1 MAGQEQQPV
10 DNNLLFPI
18 APSSGGD
25 PSAADD
31 AGTHPPVPSP
41 LSDEP
46 AGLHDAIDIPAP
58 PQAADTALEQQA
70 PQDTADTDQPAANES
85 GVLPGDIVDTNWNI
99 PLITFP
105 TWGSLLDNN
114 AEQDDNAGNKTG
126 HPADESAAQDN
137 QVAPQTVFTPFVP
150 SEPEPDTQAA
160 STQDTTKS
168 KTEQWLNAAAQDRG
182 MHETQQINAVQPDP
196 SATAVAGI
204 SQTASGTGIA
214 ETAALNNSAPA
225 TAQTQPVR
233 QSAGPALLTPPTP
246 SERDLQHERTANAET
261 ETMTPISSAAV
272 VAGTAAIA
280 ANVAA
285 PGAVKTTATRTLHTT
300 SETPTPANDAVGSLS
315 EELREEDARAAS
327 QPIQPEESYGDK
339 RNKGGRARSRV
350 IVTVFVIITIAAA
363 AAGLYYLTGL
373 IRTNRDRSSAYASCT
388 QAYSAYKEESETL
401 AKTLKTSKAQ
411 QKVGAD
417 QVADV
422 MTVEHLK
429 TAVDKAKSVSKPVTC
444 STSMSTEA
452 MRKAAETNKT
462 LTTEL
467 TGAKVDVAIDHGS
480 NRSLIAAGLI
490 ADKLHILDA
499 GRLTPVILK
508 TDAGEIIGEADFI
521 DAVRA
526 AADGLLP
533 EIAAV
538 DISPGHVPQQMLGQ
552 DHGAVH
558 TAQEQRIRFC
568 QLQRDHIAFHAH
580 TGQMLRLTVLQR
592 VVAFH
597 VLKTTGAAGI
607 GIGNVI
613 LDRESDIFSRQGFT
627 VMPLHSISDRQC
639 EFGVILIVAPFCC
652 QCGHMFGVGSI
663 PIHQRVKH
671 HVGIQALLI
680 TGG

>member
-1 MAGQEQQPV
+1 MTGQEQQPV

-126 HPADESAAQDN
+126 QPADESAAQDN

-168 KTEQWLNAAAQDRG
+168 KAEQWFSAAAQDRG

-204 SQTASGTGIA
+204 SQTASGAGIV
-214 ETAALNNSAPA
+214 ETAALNNSAPVA
-225 TAQTQPVR
+225 AQTQPVR

-339 RNKGGRARSRV
+339 RNKDGRARSRA

-467 TGAKVDVAIDHGS
+467 TTANSTIKAAAKEVKASVTVKQNNDYDTAVNTLKTSTSEATTLMTNSEGVVADDQTRTILQSAID
-480 NRSLIAAGLI
+480 AANELLKKDKPAL
-490 ADKLHILDA
+490 ADVQKAQSDLQSA
-499 GRLTPVILK
+499 S
-508 TDAGEIIGEADFI
+508 
-521 DAVRA
+521 DAVNDSMETYKTQRA
-526 AADGLLP
+526 AAD
-533 EIAAV
+533 AAAAASAAQAQV
-538 DISPGHVPQQMLGQ
+538 QAQQQAQQQQSQRRYSYPSSTPRTDENTTQNDSQGQQGDNSDNSQGTQTPSDGNTTSDGQQSESPSPS
-552 DHGAVH
+552 ASA
-558 TAQEQRIRFC
+558 TE
-568 QLQRDHIAFHAH
+568 
-580 TGQMLRLTVLQR
+580 
-592 VVAFH
+592 
-597 VLKTTGAAGI
+597 
-607 GIGNVI
+607 
-613 LDRESDIFSRQGFT
+613 
-627 VMPLHSISDRQC
+627 
-639 EFGVILIVAPFCC
+639 
-652 QCGHMFGVGSI
+652 
-663 PIHQRVKH
+663 
-671 HVGIQALLI
+671 
-680 TGG
+680 

>member
-1 MAGQEQQPV
+1 MTGQEQQPV

-18 APSSGGD
+18 ASSSGGD

-31 AGTHPPVPSP
+31 AGTQHPVPSS

-105 TWGSLLDNN
+105 TWGALFDRSTKQGDDSESGT
-114 AEQDDNAGNKTG
+114 EQPSDK
-126 HPADESAAQDN
+126 AASSVG
-137 QVAPQTVFTPFVP
+137 QVTTQTVFSPFGA
-150 SEPEPDTQAA
+150 PENKPEAPA
-160 STQDTTKS
+160 FSTQTPTTS
-168 KTEQWLNAAAQDRG
+168 KTEQWFSAAAQDRG

-225 TAQTQPVR
+225 AAQTQPVR

-285 PGAVKTTATRTLHTT
+285 PGAVKTTATRTLHTA

-327 QPIQPEESYGDK
+327 QPIQAEESYGDK
-339 RNKGGRARSRV
+339 RNKGGRARSRA

-467 TGAKVDVAIDHGS
+467 TTANSTIKAAAKEVKASVTAKQNNDYDTAVNALKTSTSEATTLMTNSEGVVADDQTRTTLQSAID
-480 NRSLIAAGLI
+480 AANELLKKDKPAL
-490 ADKLHILDA
+490 ADVQKAQSDLQSA
-499 GRLTPVILK
+499 S
-508 TDAGEIIGEADFI
+508 
-521 DAVRA
+521 DAVNDSMETYKTQRA
-526 AADGLLP
+526 AAD
-533 EIAAV
+533 AAAAASAAQAQV
-538 DISPGHVPQQMLGQ
+538 QAQQQAQQQQSHRRYSYPSSTPRTDKNTTQNDSQGQQGDNSDNSQGTQTPSDGNTTSDGQQSESPSPS
-552 DHGAVH
+552 ASA
-558 TAQEQRIRFC
+558 TE
-568 QLQRDHIAFHAH
+568 
-580 TGQMLRLTVLQR
+580 
-592 VVAFH
+592 
-597 VLKTTGAAGI
+597 
-607 GIGNVI
+607 
-613 LDRESDIFSRQGFT
+613 
-627 VMPLHSISDRQC
+627 
-639 EFGVILIVAPFCC
+639 
-652 QCGHMFGVGSI
+652 
-663 PIHQRVKH
+663 
-671 HVGIQALLI
+671 
-680 TGG
+680 

>member
-31 AGTHPPVPSP
+31 AGTQHPVPSP

-46 AGLHDAIDIPAP
+46 AGLHHDAIDIPAP

-126 HPADESAAQDN
+126 QPADESAAQDN
-137 QVAPQTVFTPFVP
+137 QVAPPTVFPPLVP

-182 MHETQQINAVQPDP
+182 MYETQQINAVQPDP

-204 SQTASGTGIA
+204 SQTASGTGIV
-214 ETAALNNSAPA
+214 ETAALNNSAPVA
-225 TAQTQPVR
+225 AQTQPVR

-315 EELREEDARAAS
+315 EELREEDARATS
-327 QPIQPEESYGDK
+327 QPIQPEESYDDK
-339 RNKGGRARSRV
+339 RNKGRRARSRA

-429 TAVDKAKSVSKPVTC
+429 TAVDKAKSVNKPVTC

-467 TGAKVDVAIDHGS
+467 TTANSTIKAAAKEVKASVTVKQNNDYDTAVNMLKTSTSEATTLMTNSEGVVADDQTRTTLQSAID
-480 NRSLIAAGLI
+480 AANELLKKDKPAL
-490 ADKLHILDA
+490 ADVQKAQSDLQSA
-499 GRLTPVILK
+499 S
-508 TDAGEIIGEADFI
+508 
-521 DAVRA
+521 DAVNDSMETYKTQRA
-526 AADGLLP
+526 AAD
-533 EIAAV
+533 AAAAA
-538 DISPGHVPQQMLGQ
+538 SAAQ
-552 DHGAVH
+552 
-558 TAQEQRIRFC
+558 AQEQA
-568 QLQRDHIAFHAH
+568 QQQAQQRQSQRRYSYPSSTPRTDEN
-580 TGQMLRLTVLQR
+580 TTRNNSQGQQGDNSDNPQGPQTSSDGNTTSDEQQSESLSQR
-592 VVAFH
+592 ASA
-597 VLKTTGAAGI
+597 T
-607 GIGNVI
+607 
-613 LDRESDIFSRQGFT
+613 E
-627 VMPLHSISDRQC
+627 
-639 EFGVILIVAPFCC
+639 
-652 QCGHMFGVGSI
+652 
-663 PIHQRVKH
+663 
-671 HVGIQALLI
+671 
-680 TGG
+680 

>member
-1 MAGQEQQPV
+1 MTGQEQQPV

-31 AGTHPPVPSP
+31 AGTRHPVPSP

-126 HPADESAAQDN
+126 QPADESAAQDN
-137 QVAPQTVFTPFVP
+137 QVAPPTVFTPFVP
-150 SEPEPDTQAA
+150 SESEPDTQAA
-160 STQDTTKS
+160 STQNTTKS

-204 SQTASGTGIA
+204 SQTASDTGIA

-339 RNKGGRARSRV
+339 RNKGGRARSRA

-467 TGAKVDVAIDHGS
+467 TTANSTIKAAAKEVKASVTAKQNNDYDTAVNTLKTSTSEATTLMTNSEGVVADDQTRTTLQSAID
-480 NRSLIAAGLI
+480 AANELLKKDKPAL
-490 ADKLHILDA
+490 ADLQKAQSDLQSA
-499 GRLTPVILK
+499 S
-508 TDAGEIIGEADFI
+508 
-521 DAVRA
+521 DAVNDSMETYKTQRA
-526 AADGLLP
+526 AAD
-533 EIAAV
+533 AAAAASAAQAQV
-538 DISPGHVPQQMLGQ
+538 QAQQQAQQQQSQRRYSYPSSTPKTDENTTQNNSQGQQGDNSDNPQGTQTPSDGNTTSAGQQSKSPSPS
-552 DHGAVH
+552 ASA
-558 TAQEQRIRFC
+558 TE
-568 QLQRDHIAFHAH
+568 
-580 TGQMLRLTVLQR
+580 
-592 VVAFH
+592 
-597 VLKTTGAAGI
+597 
-607 GIGNVI
+607 
-613 LDRESDIFSRQGFT
+613 
-627 VMPLHSISDRQC
+627 
-639 EFGVILIVAPFCC
+639 
-652 QCGHMFGVGSI
+652 
-663 PIHQRVKH
+663 
-671 HVGIQALLI
+671 
-680 TGG
+680 

>member
-1 MAGQEQQPV
+1 MTGQEQQPV

-18 APSSGGD
+18 ASSSGGD

-31 AGTHPPVPSP
+31 AGTQHPVPSS

-105 TWGSLLDNN
+105 TWGALFDRSTKQGDDSESGT
-114 AEQDDNAGNKTG
+114 EQPSDK
-126 HPADESAAQDN
+126 AASSVG
-137 QVAPQTVFTPFVP
+137 QVTTQTVFSPFGA
-150 SEPEPDTQAA
+150 PENKPEAPA
-160 STQDTTKS
+160 VSTQTPTTS
-168 KTEQWLNAAAQDRG
+168 KTEQWFSAAAQDRG

-225 TAQTQPVR
+225 AAQTQPVR

-285 PGAVKTTATRTLHTT
+285 PGAVKTTATRTLHTA

-327 QPIQPEESYGDK
+327 QPIQAEESYGDK
-339 RNKGGRARSRV
+339 RNKGGRARSRA

-467 TGAKVDVAIDHGS
+467 TTANSTIKAAAKEVKASVTAKQNNDYDTAVNALKTSTSEATTLMTNSEGVVADDQTRTTLQSAID
-480 NRSLIAAGLI
+480 AANELLKKDKPAL
-490 ADKLHILDA
+490 ADVQKAQSDLQSA
-499 GRLTPVILK
+499 S
-508 TDAGEIIGEADFI
+508 
-521 DAVRA
+521 DAVNDSMETYKTQRA
-526 AADGLLP
+526 AAD
-533 EIAAV
+533 AAAAASAAQAQV
-538 DISPGHVPQQMLGQ
+538 QAQQQAQQQQSRRRYSYPSSTPRTDENTTQNDSQGQQQQGDNSDNPQGTQTPSDGNTTSDGQQSESPSPS
-552 DHGAVH
+552 ASA
-558 TAQEQRIRFC
+558 TE
-568 QLQRDHIAFHAH
+568 
-580 TGQMLRLTVLQR
+580 
-592 VVAFH
+592 
-597 VLKTTGAAGI
+597 
-607 GIGNVI
+607 
-613 LDRESDIFSRQGFT
+613 
-627 VMPLHSISDRQC
+627 
-639 EFGVILIVAPFCC
+639 
-652 QCGHMFGVGSI
+652 
-663 PIHQRVKH
+663 
-671 HVGIQALLI
+671 
-680 TGG
+680 

>member
-1 MAGQEQQPV
+1 MTGQEQQPV

-18 APSSGGD
+18 ASSSGGD

-31 AGTHPPVPSP
+31 AGTQHPVPSS

-105 TWGSLLDNN
+105 TWGALFDRSTKQGDDSESGT
-114 AEQDDNAGNKTG
+114 EQPSDK
-126 HPADESAAQDN
+126 AASSVG
-137 QVAPQTVFTPFVP
+137 QVTTQTVFSPFGA
-150 SEPEPDTQAA
+150 PENKPEAPA
-160 STQDTTKS
+160 FSTQTPTTS
-168 KTEQWLNAAAQDRG
+168 KTEQWFSAAAQDRG

-225 TAQTQPVR
+225 AAQTQPVR

-285 PGAVKTTATRTLHTT
+285 PGAVKTTATRTLHTA

-327 QPIQPEESYGDK
+327 QPIQAEESYGDK
-339 RNKGGRARSRV
+339 RNKGGRARSRA

-467 TGAKVDVAIDHGS
+467 TTANSTIKAAAKEVKASVTAKQNNDYDTAVNALKTSTSEATTLMTNSEGVVADDQTRTTLQSAIDAANELLKKDKPALADLQKAQS
-480 NRSLIAAGLI
+480 NLQSAS
-490 ADKLHILDA
+490 
-499 GRLTPVILK
+499 
-508 TDAGEIIGEADFI
+508 
-521 DAVRA
+521 DAVNDSMETYKTQRA
-526 AADGLLP
+526 AAD
-533 EIAAV
+533 AAAAASAAQAQV
-538 DISPGHVPQQMLGQ
+538 QAQQQAQQQQSQRRYSYPSSTPRTDENTTQNNSQGQHGDNSDNSQGAQTPSDGNTTSDGQQSKFPSPS
-552 DHGAVH
+552 ASA
-558 TAQEQRIRFC
+558 TE
-568 QLQRDHIAFHAH
+568 
-580 TGQMLRLTVLQR
+580 
-592 VVAFH
+592 
-597 VLKTTGAAGI
+597 
-607 GIGNVI
+607 
-613 LDRESDIFSRQGFT
+613 
-627 VMPLHSISDRQC
+627 
-639 EFGVILIVAPFCC
+639 
-652 QCGHMFGVGSI
+652 
-663 PIHQRVKH
+663 
-671 HVGIQALLI
+671 
-680 TGG
+680 

>member
-1 MAGQEQQPV
+1 MTGQEQQPV

-126 HPADESAAQDN
+126 QPADESAAQDN
-137 QVAPQTVFTPFVP
+137 QVASPTVFTPFVP

-182 MHETQQINAVQPDP
+182 MHETQQINAVQPDS
-196 SATAVAGI
+196 SATTVTGV

-339 RNKGGRARSRV
+339 RNKGGRARSRA

-467 TGAKVDVAIDHGS
+467 TTANSTIKAAAKEVKASVTVKQNNDYDTAVNTLKTSTSEATTLMTNSEGVVADDQTRTTLQSAID
-480 NRSLIAAGLI
+480 AANELLKKDKPAL
-490 ADKLHILDA
+490 ADLQKAQSDLQSA
-499 GRLTPVILK
+499 S
-508 TDAGEIIGEADFI
+508 
-521 DAVRA
+521 DAVNDSMETYKTQRA
-526 AADGLLP
+526 AAD
-533 EIAAV
+533 AAAAASAAQAQV
-538 DISPGHVPQQMLGQ
+538 QAQQQAQQQQSQRRYSYPSSTPRTDENTTQNNSQGQQGDNSDNPQGTQPPSGDNTTSAGQ
-552 DHGAVH
+552 
-558 TAQEQRIRFC
+558 
-568 QLQRDHIAFHAH
+568 
-580 TGQMLRLTVLQR
+580 
-592 VVAFH
+592 
-597 VLKTTGAAGI
+597 
-607 GIGNVI
+607 
-613 LDRESDIFSRQGFT
+613 
-627 VMPLHSISDRQC
+627 
-639 EFGVILIVAPFCC
+639 
-652 QCGHMFGVGSI
+652 
-663 PIHQRVKH
+663 
-671 HVGIQALLI
+671 
-680 TGG
+680 

>member
-18 APSSGGD
+18 APSSGSD

-31 AGTHPPVPSP
+31 AETQHPVPSP

-70 PQDTADTDQPAANES
+70 PQDTADTNQPAANES

-126 HPADESAAQDN
+126 QPADESAAQDN

-150 SEPEPDTQAA
+150 SEPEPDTEAA

-182 MHETQQINAVQPDP
+182 MHETRQINAVQPDP
-196 SATAVAGI
+196 SATTVTGV

-214 ETAALNNSAPA
+214 ETAALNNSAPVA
-225 TAQTQPVR
+225 AQTHPVR

-285 PGAVKTTATRTLHTT
+285 PGAVKTTATRTQHTA
-300 SETPTPANDAVGSLS
+300 SETPTPSNDAVGSLS

-339 RNKGGRARSRV
+339 RNKGGRARSRA

-467 TGAKVDVAIDHGS
+467 ITANSTIKAAAKEVKASVTAKQNNDYDTAVNMLKTSTSEATTLMTNSEGVVADDQTRTTLQSAID
-480 NRSLIAAGLI
+480 AANELLKKDKPAL
-490 ADKLHILDA
+490 ADLQKAQSDLQSA
-499 GRLTPVILK
+499 S
-508 TDAGEIIGEADFI
+508 
-521 DAVRA
+521 DAVNDSMETYKTQRA
-526 AADGLLP
+526 AAD
-533 EIAAV
+533 AAAAASAAQAQV
-538 DISPGHVPQQMLGQ
+538 QTQQQTQQQQSQRRYSYPSSTPRTDKNTTQNNSQGQQGDNSDNSQGTQTPSDGNTTSDGQQSESPKCFRH
-552 DHGAVH
+552 
-558 TAQEQRIRFC
+558 
-568 QLQRDHIAFHAH
+568 
-580 TGQMLRLTVLQR
+580 
-592 VVAFH
+592 
-597 VLKTTGAAGI
+597 
-607 GIGNVI
+607 
-613 LDRESDIFSRQGFT
+613 
-627 VMPLHSISDRQC
+627 
-639 EFGVILIVAPFCC
+639 
-652 QCGHMFGVGSI
+652 
-663 PIHQRVKH
+663 
-671 HVGIQALLI
+671 
-680 TGG
+680 

>member
-1 MAGQEQQPV
+1 MTGQEQQPV

-126 HPADESAAQDN
+126 QPADESAAQDN

-168 KTEQWLNAAAQDRG
+168 KAEQWFSAAAQDRG

-204 SQTASGTGIA
+204 SQTASGAGIV
-214 ETAALNNSAPA
+214 ETAALNNSAPVA
-225 TAQTQPVR
+225 AQTQPVR

-339 RNKGGRARSRV
+339 RNKDGRARSRA

-467 TGAKVDVAIDHGS
+467 TTANSTIKAAAKEVKASVTVKQNNDYDTAVNTLKTSTSEATTLMTNSEGVVADDQTRTILQSAID
-480 NRSLIAAGLI
+480 AANELLKKDKPAL
-490 ADKLHILDA
+490 ADLQKAQSDLQSA
-499 GRLTPVILK
+499 S
-508 TDAGEIIGEADFI
+508 
-521 DAVRA
+521 DAVNDSMETYKTQRA
-526 AADGLLP
+526 AAD
-533 EIAAV
+533 AAAAASAAQAQV
-538 DISPGHVPQQMLGQ
+538 QAQQQAQQQQSQRRYSYPSSTPRTDENTTQNDSQGQQGDNSDNSQGTQTPSDGNTTSDGQQSESPSPS
-552 DHGAVH
+552 ASA
-558 TAQEQRIRFC
+558 TE
-568 QLQRDHIAFHAH
+568 
-580 TGQMLRLTVLQR
+580 
-592 VVAFH
+592 
-597 VLKTTGAAGI
+597 
-607 GIGNVI
+607 
-613 LDRESDIFSRQGFT
+613 
-627 VMPLHSISDRQC
+627 
-639 EFGVILIVAPFCC
+639 
-652 QCGHMFGVGSI
+652 
-663 PIHQRVKH
+663 
-671 HVGIQALLI
+671 
-680 TGG
+680 

>member
-31 AGTHPPVPSP
+31 AGTQHPVPSS

-105 TWGSLLDNN
+105 TWGALFDRSTKQGDDSESGT
-114 AEQDDNAGNKTG
+114 EQPSDK
-126 HPADESAAQDN
+126 AASSVG
-137 QVAPQTVFTPFVP
+137 QVTTQTVFSPFGA
-150 SEPEPDTQAA
+150 PENKPEAPA
-160 STQDTTKS
+160 FSTQTPTTS
-168 KTEQWLNAAAQDRG
+168 KTEQWFSAAAQDRG

-225 TAQTQPVR
+225 AAQTQPVR

-285 PGAVKTTATRTLHTT
+285 PGAVKTTATRTLHTA

-327 QPIQPEESYGDK
+327 QPIQAEESYGDK
-339 RNKGGRARSRV
+339 RNKGGRARSRA

-467 TGAKVDVAIDHGS
+467 TTANSTIKAAAKEVKASVTAKQNNDYDTAVNALKTSTSEATTLMTNSEGVVADDQTRTTLQSAID
-480 NRSLIAAGLI
+480 AANELLKKDKPAL
-490 ADKLHILDA
+490 ADVQKAQSDLQSA
-499 GRLTPVILK
+499 S
-508 TDAGEIIGEADFI
+508 
-521 DAVRA
+521 DAVNDSMETYKTQRA
-526 AADGLLP
+526 AAD
-533 EIAAV
+533 AAAAASAAQAQV
-538 DISPGHVPQQMLGQ
+538 QAQQQAQQQQSQRRYSYPSSTPRTDENTTQNNSQGQHGDNSDNSQGAQTPSDGNTTSDGQQSKFPSPS
-552 DHGAVH
+552 ASA
-558 TAQEQRIRFC
+558 TE
-568 QLQRDHIAFHAH
+568 
-580 TGQMLRLTVLQR
+580 
-592 VVAFH
+592 
-597 VLKTTGAAGI
+597 
-607 GIGNVI
+607 
-613 LDRESDIFSRQGFT
+613 
-627 VMPLHSISDRQC
+627 
-639 EFGVILIVAPFCC
+639 
-652 QCGHMFGVGSI
+652 
-663 PIHQRVKH
+663 
-671 HVGIQALLI
+671 
-680 TGG
+680 

>member
-31 AGTHPPVPSP
+31 AGTQHPVPSP

-126 HPADESAAQDN
+126 QPADESAAQDN

-168 KTEQWLNAAAQDRG
+168 KAEQWFSAAAQDRG

-196 SATAVAGI
+196 SATTVTGV

-225 TAQTQPVR
+225 AAQTQPVR

-285 PGAVKTTATRTLHTT
+285 PGAVKTTATRTLHTA

-315 EELREEDARAAS
+315 EELREEDAHATS
-327 QPIQPEESYGDK
+327 QPIQPEESYDDK
-339 RNKGGRARSRV
+339 RNKGRRARSRA

-429 TAVDKAKSVSKPVTC
+429 TAVDKAKSVNKPVTC

-467 TGAKVDVAIDHGS
+467 TTANSTIRAAAKEVKASVTAKQNNDYDTAVNMLKTSTSEATTLMTNSEGVVADDQTRTTLQSAIDAANELLKKDKPALADLQKAQS
-480 NRSLIAAGLI
+480 NLQSAS
-490 ADKLHILDA
+490 
-499 GRLTPVILK
+499 
-508 TDAGEIIGEADFI
+508 
-521 DAVRA
+521 DAVNDSMETYKTQRA
-526 AADGLLP
+526 AAD
-533 EIAAV
+533 AAAAASAAQAQV
-538 DISPGHVPQQMLGQ
+538 QAQQQAQQQQSHRRYSYPSSTPRTDKNTTQNDSQGQQGDNSDNSQGTQTPSDGNTTSDGQQSESPSPS
-552 DHGAVH
+552 ASA
-558 TAQEQRIRFC
+558 TE
-568 QLQRDHIAFHAH
+568 
-580 TGQMLRLTVLQR
+580 
-592 VVAFH
+592 
-597 VLKTTGAAGI
+597 
-607 GIGNVI
+607 
-613 LDRESDIFSRQGFT
+613 
-627 VMPLHSISDRQC
+627 
-639 EFGVILIVAPFCC
+639 
-652 QCGHMFGVGSI
+652 
-663 PIHQRVKH
+663 
-671 HVGIQALLI
+671 
-680 TGG
+680 

>member
-1 MAGQEQQPV
+1 MTGQEQQPV

-31 AGTHPPVPSP
+31 ARTQHPVPSP

-126 HPADESAAQDN
+126 QPADESAAQDN
-137 QVAPQTVFTPFVP
+137 QVASPTVFTPFVP

-196 SATAVAGI
+196 SATTVTGV

-225 TAQTQPVR
+225 AAQTQPVR

-285 PGAVKTTATRTLHTT
+285 PGAVKTTATRTLHTA

-315 EELREEDARAAS
+315 EELREEDAHAPS
-327 QPIQPEESYGDK
+327 QPIQPEESYDDK
-339 RNKGGRARSRV
+339 RNKGRRARSRA

-429 TAVDKAKSVSKPVTC
+429 TAVDKAKSVNKPVTC

-467 TGAKVDVAIDHGS
+467 TTANSTIRAAAKEVKASVTAKQNNDYDTAVNTLKTSTSEATTLMTNSEGVVADDQTRTTLQSAID
-480 NRSLIAAGLI
+480 AANELLKKDKPAL
-490 ADKLHILDA
+490 ADLQKAQSDLQSA
-499 GRLTPVILK
+499 S
-508 TDAGEIIGEADFI
+508 
-521 DAVRA
+521 DAVNDSMETYKTQRA
-526 AADGLLP
+526 AAD
-533 EIAAV
+533 AAAAASAAQAQV
-538 DISPGHVPQQMLGQ
+538 QAQQQAQQQQSHRRYSYPSSTPRTDKNTTQNNSQGQQGDNSDNPQATQTPSDGNTTPSAPQSKSPSPS
-552 DHGAVH
+552 ASA
-558 TAQEQRIRFC
+558 TE
-568 QLQRDHIAFHAH
+568 
-580 TGQMLRLTVLQR
+580 
-592 VVAFH
+592 
-597 VLKTTGAAGI
+597 
-607 GIGNVI
+607 
-613 LDRESDIFSRQGFT
+613 
-627 VMPLHSISDRQC
+627 
-639 EFGVILIVAPFCC
+639 
-652 QCGHMFGVGSI
+652 
-663 PIHQRVKH
+663 
-671 HVGIQALLI
+671 
-680 TGG
+680 

>member
-1 MAGQEQQPV
+1 MTGQEQQPE

-41 LSDEP
+41 QSDEP

-58 PQAADTALEQQA
+58 PQAADTALEQQS

-105 TWGSLLDNN
+105 TWGALFDRSTKQGDDSESGT
-114 AEQDDNAGNKTG
+114 EQPSDK
-126 HPADESAAQDN
+126 AASSVG
-137 QVAPQTVFTPFVP
+137 QVTTQTVFSPFGA
-150 SEPEPDTQAA
+150 PENKPEAPA
-160 STQDTTKS
+160 VSTQTPTTS
-168 KTEQWLNAAAQDRG
+168 KTEQWFSAAAQDRG

-196 SATAVAGI
+196 SATTVTGV

-214 ETAALNNSAPA
+214 ETTAALNNSAPA
-225 TAQTQPVR
+225 AAQTQPVR

-285 PGAVKTTATRTLHTT
+285 PGAVKTTATRTLHTA

-315 EELREEDARAAS
+315 EELREEDAHATS
-327 QPIQPEESYGDK
+327 QPIQPEESYDDK
-339 RNKGGRARSRV
+339 RNKGRRARSRA
-350 IVTVFVIITIAAA
+350 IVTVFVVITIAAA

-429 TAVDKAKSVSKPVTC
+429 TAVDKAKSVNKPVTC

-467 TGAKVDVAIDHGS
+467 TTANSTIRAAAKEVKASVTAKQNNDYDTAVNMLKTSTSEATTLMTNSEGVVADDQTRTTLQSAID
-480 NRSLIAAGLI
+480 AANELLKKDKPAL
-490 ADKLHILDA
+490 ADVQKAQSDLQSA
-499 GRLTPVILK
+499 S
-508 TDAGEIIGEADFI
+508 
-521 DAVRA
+521 DAVNDSMETYKTQRA
-526 AADGLLP
+526 AAD
-533 EIAAV
+533 AAAAASAAQAQV
-538 DISPGHVPQQMLGQ
+538 QAQQQAQQQQSHRRYSYPSSTPRTDKNTTQNDSQGQQGDNSDNSQGTQTPSDGNTTSDGQQSESPSPS
-552 DHGAVH
+552 ASA
-558 TAQEQRIRFC
+558 TE
-568 QLQRDHIAFHAH
+568 
-580 TGQMLRLTVLQR
+580 
-592 VVAFH
+592 
-597 VLKTTGAAGI
+597 
-607 GIGNVI
+607 
-613 LDRESDIFSRQGFT
+613 
-627 VMPLHSISDRQC
+627 
-639 EFGVILIVAPFCC
+639 
-652 QCGHMFGVGSI
+652 
-663 PIHQRVKH
+663 
-671 HVGIQALLI
+671 
-680 TGG
+680 

>member
-1 MAGQEQQPV
+1 M

-18 APSSGGD
+18 ASSSGGD

-31 AGTHPPVPSP
+31 AGTQHPVPSS

-105 TWGSLLDNN
+105 TWGALFDRSTKQGDDSESGT
-114 AEQDDNAGNKTG
+114 EQPSDK
-126 HPADESAAQDN
+126 AASSVG
-137 QVAPQTVFTPFVP
+137 QVTTQTVFSPFGA
-150 SEPEPDTQAA
+150 PENKPEAPA
-160 STQDTTKS
+160 FSTQTPTTS
-168 KTEQWLNAAAQDRG
+168 KTEQWFSAAAQDRG

-225 TAQTQPVR
+225 AAQTQPVR

-285 PGAVKTTATRTLHTT
+285 PGAVKTTATRTLHTA

-327 QPIQPEESYGDK
+327 QPIQAEESYGDK
-339 RNKGGRARSRV
+339 RNKGGRARSRA

-467 TGAKVDVAIDHGS
+467 TTANSTIKAAAKEVKASVTAKQNNDYDTAVNALKTSTSEATTLMTNSEGVVADDQTRTTLQSAIDAANELLKKDKPALADLQKAQS
-480 NRSLIAAGLI
+480 NLQSAS
-490 ADKLHILDA
+490 
-499 GRLTPVILK
+499 
-508 TDAGEIIGEADFI
+508 
-521 DAVRA
+521 DAVNDSMETYKTQRA
-526 AADGLLP
+526 AAD
-533 EIAAV
+533 AAAAASAAQAQV
-538 DISPGHVPQQMLGQ
+538 QAQQQAQQQQSQRRYSYPSSTPRTDENTTQNNSQGQHGDNSDNSQGAQTPSDGNTTSDGQQSKFPSPS
-552 DHGAVH
+552 ASA
-558 TAQEQRIRFC
+558 TE
-568 QLQRDHIAFHAH
+568 
-580 TGQMLRLTVLQR
+580 
-592 VVAFH
+592 
-597 VLKTTGAAGI
+597 
-607 GIGNVI
+607 
-613 LDRESDIFSRQGFT
+613 
-627 VMPLHSISDRQC
+627 
-639 EFGVILIVAPFCC
+639 
-652 QCGHMFGVGSI
+652 
-663 PIHQRVKH
+663 
-671 HVGIQALLI
+671 
-680 TGG
+680 

>member
-18 APSSGGD
+18 AQSSGGD

-31 AGTHPPVPSP
+31 AGTQPPVPSP

-58 PQAADTALEQQA
+58 PQAADTALEEQA
-70 PQDTADTDQPAANES
+70 SQDTADTDQPAANES

-126 HPADESAAQDN
+126 QPADESAAQDN
-137 QVAPQTVFTPFVP
+137 QVAPQAVFTPFVP

-182 MHETQQINAVQPDP
+182 MHETRQINAVQPDP
-196 SATAVAGI
+196 SATTVTGV

-225 TAQTQPVR
+225 AARTQPVR

-300 SETPTPANDAVGSLS
+300 SETPTPADDAVGSLS
-315 EELREEDARAAS
+315 KELREEDARAAS

-339 RNKGGRARSRV
+339 RNKGGRARSRA

-467 TGAKVDVAIDHGS
+467 TTANSTIKAAAKEVKASVTAKQNNDYDTAVNALKTSTSEATTLMTNSEGVVADDQTRATLQSAID
-480 NRSLIAAGLI
+480 AANELLKKDKPAL
-490 ADKLHILDA
+490 ADLQKAQSDLQSA
-499 GRLTPVILK
+499 S
-508 TDAGEIIGEADFI
+508 
-521 DAVRA
+521 DAVNDSMETYKTQRA
-526 AADGLLP
+526 AAD
-533 EIAAV
+533 AAAAASAAQAQV
-538 DISPGHVPQQMLGQ
+538 QAQQRAQQQQSQRRYSYPSSTPRTDGNTTQNDSQGQQGDNSQGTQTPSDGNTPSDGQQSESPSPG
-552 DHGAVH
+552 AS
-558 TAQEQRIRFC
+558 ASE
-568 QLQRDHIAFHAH
+568 
-580 TGQMLRLTVLQR
+580 
-592 VVAFH
+592 
-597 VLKTTGAAGI
+597 
-607 GIGNVI
+607 
-613 LDRESDIFSRQGFT
+613 
-627 VMPLHSISDRQC
+627 
-639 EFGVILIVAPFCC
+639 
-652 QCGHMFGVGSI
+652 
-663 PIHQRVKH
+663 
-671 HVGIQALLI
+671 
-680 TGG
+680 

>member
-1 MAGQEQQPV
+1 MTGQEQQPE

-41 LSDEP
+41 QSDEP

-105 TWGSLLDNN
+105 TWGALFDRSTKQGDDSESGT
-114 AEQDDNAGNKTG
+114 EQPSDK
-126 HPADESAAQDN
+126 AASSVG
-137 QVAPQTVFTPFVP
+137 QVTTQTVFSPFGA
-150 SEPEPDTQAA
+150 PENKPEAPA
-160 STQDTTKS
+160 VSTQTPTTS
-168 KTEQWLNAAAQDRG
+168 KTEQWFSAAAQDRG

-196 SATAVAGI
+196 SATTVTGV

-214 ETAALNNSAPA
+214 ETTAALNNSAPA
-225 TAQTQPVR
+225 AAQTQPVR

-285 PGAVKTTATRTLHTT
+285 PGAVKTTATRTLHTA

-315 EELREEDARAAS
+315 EELREEDAHATS
-327 QPIQPEESYGDK
+327 QPIQPEESYDDK
-339 RNKGGRARSRV
+339 RNKGRRARSRA

-429 TAVDKAKSVSKPVTC
+429 TAVDKAKSVNKPVTC

-467 TGAKVDVAIDHGS
+467 TTANSTIRAAAKEVKASVTAKQNNDYDTAVNMLKTSTSEATTLMTNSEGVVADDQTRTTLQSAID
-480 NRSLIAAGLI
+480 AANELLKKDKPAL
-490 ADKLHILDA
+490 ADVQKAQSDLQSA
-499 GRLTPVILK
+499 S
-508 TDAGEIIGEADFI
+508 
-521 DAVRA
+521 DAVNDSMETYKTQRA
-526 AADGLLP
+526 AAD
-533 EIAAV
+533 AAAAASAAQAQV
-538 DISPGHVPQQMLGQ
+538 QAQQQAQQQQSHRRYSYPSSTPRTDKNTTQNDSQGQQGDNSDNSQGTQTPSDGNTTSDGQQSESPSPS
-552 DHGAVH
+552 ASA
-558 TAQEQRIRFC
+558 TE
-568 QLQRDHIAFHAH
+568 
-580 TGQMLRLTVLQR
+580 
-592 VVAFH
+592 
-597 VLKTTGAAGI
+597 
-607 GIGNVI
+607 
-613 LDRESDIFSRQGFT
+613 
-627 VMPLHSISDRQC
+627 
-639 EFGVILIVAPFCC
+639 
-652 QCGHMFGVGSI
+652 
-663 PIHQRVKH
+663 
-671 HVGIQALLI
+671 
-680 TGG
+680 

>member
-1 MAGQEQQPV
+1 MTGQEQQPV

-31 AGTHPPVPSP
+31 AGTQHPVPSP

-46 AGLHDAIDIPAP
+46 AGLHHDAIDIPAP
-58 PQAADTALEQQA
+58 PQAADTVLEQQA
-70 PQDTADTDQPAANES
+70 PQDTADTDQPSANES

-105 TWGSLLDNN
+105 TWGALFDRSTKQGDDSESGT
-114 AEQDDNAGNKTG
+114 EQPSDK
-126 HPADESAAQDN
+126 AASSVG
-137 QVAPQTVFTPFVP
+137 QVTTQTVFSPFGA
-150 SEPEPDTQAA
+150 PENKPEAPA
-160 STQDTTKS
+160 VSTQTPTTS
-168 KTEQWLNAAAQDRG
+168 KTEQWFSAAAQDRG

-196 SATAVAGI
+196 SATTVTGV

-214 ETAALNNSAPA
+214 ETTAALNNSAPA
-225 TAQTQPVR
+225 AAQTQPVR

-285 PGAVKTTATRTLHTT
+285 PGAVKTTATRTLHTA

-315 EELREEDARAAS
+315 EELREEDAHATS
-327 QPIQPEESYGDK
+327 QPIQPEESYDDK
-339 RNKGGRARSRV
+339 RNKGRRARSRA

-429 TAVDKAKSVSKPVTC
+429 TAVDKAKSVNKPVTC

-467 TGAKVDVAIDHGS
+467 TTANSTIKAAAKEVKASVTAKQNNDYDTAVNMLKTSTSEATTLMTNSEGVVADDQTRTTLQSAID
-480 NRSLIAAGLI
+480 AANELLKKDKPAL
-490 ADKLHILDA
+490 ADVQKAQSDLQSA
-499 GRLTPVILK
+499 S
-508 TDAGEIIGEADFI
+508 
-521 DAVRA
+521 DAVNDSMETYKTQRA
-526 AADGLLP
+526 AAD
-533 EIAAV
+533 AAAAASAAQAQV
-538 DISPGHVPQQMLGQ
+538 QAQQQAQQQQSHRRYSYPSSTPRTDKNTTQNDSQGQQGDNSDNSQGTQTPSDGNTTSDGQQSESPSPS
-552 DHGAVH
+552 ASA
-558 TAQEQRIRFC
+558 TE
-568 QLQRDHIAFHAH
+568 
-580 TGQMLRLTVLQR
+580 
-592 VVAFH
+592 
-597 VLKTTGAAGI
+597 
-607 GIGNVI
+607 
-613 LDRESDIFSRQGFT
+613 
-627 VMPLHSISDRQC
+627 
-639 EFGVILIVAPFCC
+639 
-652 QCGHMFGVGSI
+652 
-663 PIHQRVKH
+663 
-671 HVGIQALLI
+671 
-680 TGG
+680 

>member
-1 MAGQEQQPV
+1 MTGQEQQPV

-18 APSSGGD
+18 ASSSGGD

-31 AGTHPPVPSP
+31 AGTQHPVPSS

-105 TWGSLLDNN
+105 TWGALFDRSTKQGDDSESGT
-114 AEQDDNAGNKTG
+114 EQPSDK
-126 HPADESAAQDN
+126 AASSVG
-137 QVAPQTVFTPFVP
+137 QVTTQTVFSPFGA
-150 SEPEPDTQAA
+150 PENKPEAPA
-160 STQDTTKS
+160 FSTQTPTTS
-168 KTEQWLNAAAQDRG
+168 KTEQWFSAAAQDRG

-225 TAQTQPVR
+225 AAQTQPVR

-285 PGAVKTTATRTLHTT
+285 PGAVKTTATRTLHTA

-327 QPIQPEESYGDK
+327 QPIQAEESYGDK
-339 RNKGGRARSRV
+339 RNKGGRARSRA

-467 TGAKVDVAIDHGS
+467 TTANSTIKAAAKEVKASVTVKQNNDYDTAVNALKTSTSEATTLMANSEGVVADDQTRTTLQSAID
-480 NRSLIAAGLI
+480 AANELLKKDKPAL
-490 ADKLHILDA
+490 ADVQKAQSDLQSA
-499 GRLTPVILK
+499 S
-508 TDAGEIIGEADFI
+508 
-521 DAVRA
+521 DAVNDSMETYKTQRA
-526 AADGLLP
+526 AAD
-533 EIAAV
+533 AAAAASAAQAQV
-538 DISPGHVPQQMLGQ
+538 QAQQQAQQQQSQRRYSYPSSTPRTDENTTQNNSQGQHGDNSDNSQGAQTPSDGNTTSDGQQSKFPSPS
-552 DHGAVH
+552 ASA
-558 TAQEQRIRFC
+558 TE
-568 QLQRDHIAFHAH
+568 
-580 TGQMLRLTVLQR
+580 
-592 VVAFH
+592 
-597 VLKTTGAAGI
+597 
-607 GIGNVI
+607 
-613 LDRESDIFSRQGFT
+613 
-627 VMPLHSISDRQC
+627 
-639 EFGVILIVAPFCC
+639 
-652 QCGHMFGVGSI
+652 
-663 PIHQRVKH
+663 
-671 HVGIQALLI
+671 
-680 TGG
+680 

>member
-1 MAGQEQQPV
+1 MAGQERQPV

-114 AEQDDNAGNKTG
+114 AEQDDNAGNETG
-126 HPADESAAQDN
+126 QPADESAAQDN
-137 QVAPQTVFTPFVP
+137 QVAPQAVFTPFVP

-196 SATAVAGI
+196 SATTVTGV

-315 EELREEDARAAS
+315 KELREEDARAAS

-339 RNKGGRARSRV
+339 RNKGGRARSRA

-467 TGAKVDVAIDHGS
+467 TTANSTIKAAAKEVKASVTAKQNNDYDTAVNALKTSTSEATTLMTNSEGVVADDQTRTTLQSAID
-480 NRSLIAAGLI
+480 AANELLKKDKPAL
-490 ADKLHILDA
+490 ADLQKAQSDLQSA
-499 GRLTPVILK
+499 S
-508 TDAGEIIGEADFI
+508 
-521 DAVRA
+521 DAVNDSMETYKTQRA
-526 AADGLLP
+526 AAD
-533 EIAAV
+533 AAAAASAAQAQV
-538 DISPGHVPQQMLGQ
+538 QAQQQAQQQQSQRRYSYPSSTPGTDGNTAQNDSQGQQGDNSDNSQGTQTPSDGNTTSDGQQSESPSPG
-552 DHGAVH
+552 ASA
-558 TAQEQRIRFC
+558 TE
-568 QLQRDHIAFHAH
+568 
-580 TGQMLRLTVLQR
+580 
-592 VVAFH
+592 
-597 VLKTTGAAGI
+597 
-607 GIGNVI
+607 
-613 LDRESDIFSRQGFT
+613 
-627 VMPLHSISDRQC
+627 
-639 EFGVILIVAPFCC
+639 
-652 QCGHMFGVGSI
+652 
-663 PIHQRVKH
+663 
-671 HVGIQALLI
+671 
-680 TGG
+680 

>member
-1 MAGQEQQPV
+1 MTGQEQQPE

-41 LSDEP
+41 QSDEP

-105 TWGSLLDNN
+105 TWGALFDRSTKQGDDSESGT
-114 AEQDDNAGNKTG
+114 EQPSDK
-126 HPADESAAQDN
+126 AASSVG
-137 QVAPQTVFTPFVP
+137 QVTTQTVFSPFGA
-150 SEPEPDTQAA
+150 PENKPEAPA
-160 STQDTTKS
+160 VSTQTPTTS
-168 KTEQWLNAAAQDRG
+168 KTEQWFSAAAQDRG

-196 SATAVAGI
+196 SATTVTGV

-214 ETAALNNSAPA
+214 ETTAALNNSAPA
-225 TAQTQPVR
+225 AAQTQPVR

-285 PGAVKTTATRTLHTT
+285 PGAVKTTATRTLHTA

-315 EELREEDARAAS
+315 EELREEDAHATS
-327 QPIQPEESYGDK
+327 QPIQPEESYDDK
-339 RNKGGRARSRV
+339 RNKGRRARSRA
-350 IVTVFVIITIAAA
+350 IVTVFVVITIAAA

-467 TGAKVDVAIDHGS
+467 TTANSTIRAAAKEVKASVTAKQNNDYDTAVNMLKTSTSEATTLMTNSEGVVADDQTRTTLQSAID
-480 NRSLIAAGLI
+480 AANELLKKDKPAL
-490 ADKLHILDA
+490 ADVQKAQSDLQSA
-499 GRLTPVILK
+499 S
-508 TDAGEIIGEADFI
+508 
-521 DAVRA
+521 DAVNDSMETYKTQRA
-526 AADGLLP
+526 AAD
-533 EIAAV
+533 AAAAASAAQAQV
-538 DISPGHVPQQMLGQ
+538 QAQQQAQQQQSHRRYSYPSSTPRTDKNTTQNDSQGQQGDNSDNSQGTQTPSDGNTTSDGQQSESPSPS
-552 DHGAVH
+552 ASA
-558 TAQEQRIRFC
+558 TE
-568 QLQRDHIAFHAH
+568 
-580 TGQMLRLTVLQR
+580 
-592 VVAFH
+592 
-597 VLKTTGAAGI
+597 
-607 GIGNVI
+607 
-613 LDRESDIFSRQGFT
+613 
-627 VMPLHSISDRQC
+627 
-639 EFGVILIVAPFCC
+639 
-652 QCGHMFGVGSI
+652 
-663 PIHQRVKH
+663 
-671 HVGIQALLI
+671 
-680 TGG
+680 

>member
-1 MAGQEQQPV
+1 MTGQEQQPV

-18 APSSGGD
+18 TPSSGGA

-126 HPADESAAQDN
+126 QPADESAAQDN
-137 QVAPQTVFTPFVP
+137 QVAPPTVFTPFVP

-196 SATAVAGI
+196 SATTVTGV

-233 QSAGPALLTPPTP
+233 QSAGPTLLTPPTP

-339 RNKGGRARSRV
+339 RNKGGRARSRA

-467 TGAKVDVAIDHGS
+467 TTANSTIKAAAKEVKASVTVKQNNDYDTAVNTLKTSTSEATTLMTNSEGVVADDQTRTTLQSAID
-480 NRSLIAAGLI
+480 AANELLKKDKPAL
-490 ADKLHILDA
+490 ADLQKAQSDLQSA
-499 GRLTPVILK
+499 S
-508 TDAGEIIGEADFI
+508 
-521 DAVRA
+521 DAVNDSMETYKTQRA
-526 AADGLLP
+526 AAD
-533 EIAAV
+533 AAAAASAAQAQV
-538 DISPGHVPQQMLGQ
+538 QAQQQAQQQQSQRRYSYPSSTPRTDENTTQNNSQGQQGDNSDNPQGTQTPSDGNTTSAGQQSKSPSPG
-552 DHGAVH
+552 ASA
-558 TAQEQRIRFC
+558 TE
-568 QLQRDHIAFHAH
+568 
-580 TGQMLRLTVLQR
+580 
-592 VVAFH
+592 
-597 VLKTTGAAGI
+597 
-607 GIGNVI
+607 
-613 LDRESDIFSRQGFT
+613 
-627 VMPLHSISDRQC
+627 
-639 EFGVILIVAPFCC
+639 
-652 QCGHMFGVGSI
+652 
-663 PIHQRVKH
+663 
-671 HVGIQALLI
+671 
-680 TGG
+680 

>member
-1 MAGQEQQPV
+1 MTGQEQQPV

-18 APSSGGD
+18 ASSSGGD

-31 AGTHPPVPSP
+31 AGTQHPVPSS

-105 TWGSLLDNN
+105 TWGALFDRSTKQGDDSESGT
-114 AEQDDNAGNKTG
+114 EQPSDK
-126 HPADESAAQDN
+126 AASSVG
-137 QVAPQTVFTPFVP
+137 QVTTQTVFSPFGA
-150 SEPEPDTQAA
+150 PENKPEAPA
-160 STQDTTKS
+160 FSTQTPTTS
-168 KTEQWLNAAAQDRG
+168 KTEQWFSAAAQDRG

-225 TAQTQPVR
+225 AAQTQPVR

-285 PGAVKTTATRTLHTT
+285 PGAVKTTATRTLHTA

-327 QPIQPEESYGDK
+327 QPIQAEESYGDK
-339 RNKGGRARSRV
+339 RNKGGRARSRA

-467 TGAKVDVAIDHGS
+467 TTANSTIKAAAKEVKASVTAKQNNDYDTAVNALKTSTSEATTLMANSEGVVADDQTRTTLQSAID
-480 NRSLIAAGLI
+480 AANELLKKDKPAL
-490 ADKLHILDA
+490 ADVQKAQSDLQSA
-499 GRLTPVILK
+499 S
-508 TDAGEIIGEADFI
+508 
-521 DAVRA
+521 DAVNDSMETYKTQRA
-526 AADGLLP
+526 AAD
-533 EIAAV
+533 AAAAASAAQAQV
-538 DISPGHVPQQMLGQ
+538 QAQQQAQQQQSQRRYSYPSSTPRTDENTTQNNSQGQHGDNSDNSQGAQTPSDGNTTSDGQQSKFPSPS
-552 DHGAVH
+552 ASA
-558 TAQEQRIRFC
+558 TE
-568 QLQRDHIAFHAH
+568 
-580 TGQMLRLTVLQR
+580 
-592 VVAFH
+592 
-597 VLKTTGAAGI
+597 
-607 GIGNVI
+607 
-613 LDRESDIFSRQGFT
+613 
-627 VMPLHSISDRQC
+627 
-639 EFGVILIVAPFCC
+639 
-652 QCGHMFGVGSI
+652 
-663 PIHQRVKH
+663 
-671 HVGIQALLI
+671 
-680 TGG
+680 

>member
-1 MAGQEQQPV
+1 MTGQEQQPV

-18 APSSGGD
+18 ASSSGGD

-31 AGTHPPVPSP
+31 AGTQHPFPYS

-105 TWGSLLDNN
+105 TWGALFDRSTKQGDDSESGT
-114 AEQDDNAGNKTG
+114 EQPSDK
-126 HPADESAAQDN
+126 AASSVG
-137 QVAPQTVFTPFVP
+137 QVTTQTVFSPFGA
-150 SEPEPDTQAA
+150 PENKPEAPA
-160 STQDTTKS
+160 FSTQTPTTS
-168 KTEQWLNAAAQDRG
+168 KTEQWFSAAAQDRG

-214 ETAALNNSAPA
+214 ETTAALNNSAPA
-225 TAQTQPVR
+225 AAQTQPVR

-285 PGAVKTTATRTLHTT
+285 PGAVKTTATRTLHTA

-327 QPIQPEESYGDK
+327 QPIQAEESYGDK
-339 RNKGGRARSRV
+339 RNKGGRARSRA

-467 TGAKVDVAIDHGS
+467 TTANSTIKAAAKEVKASVTAKQNNDYDTAVNALKTSTSEATTLMTNSEGVVADDQTRTTLQSAID
-480 NRSLIAAGLI
+480 AANELLKKDKPAL
-490 ADKLHILDA
+490 ADVQKAQSDLQSA
-499 GRLTPVILK
+499 S
-508 TDAGEIIGEADFI
+508 
-521 DAVRA
+521 DAVNDSMETYKTQRA
-526 AADGLLP
+526 AAD
-533 EIAAV
+533 AAAAASAAQAQV
-538 DISPGHVPQQMLGQ
+538 QAQQQAQQQQSQRRYSYPSSTPRTDENTTQNNSQGQHGDNSDNSQGAQTPSDGNTTSDGQQSKFPSPS
-552 DHGAVH
+552 ASA
-558 TAQEQRIRFC
+558 TE
-568 QLQRDHIAFHAH
+568 
-580 TGQMLRLTVLQR
+580 
-592 VVAFH
+592 
-597 VLKTTGAAGI
+597 
-607 GIGNVI
+607 
-613 LDRESDIFSRQGFT
+613 
-627 VMPLHSISDRQC
+627 
-639 EFGVILIVAPFCC
+639 
-652 QCGHMFGVGSI
+652 
-663 PIHQRVKH
+663 
-671 HVGIQALLI
+671 
-680 TGG
+680 

>member
-1 MAGQEQQPV
+1 MTGQEQQPV

-18 APSSGGD
+18 ASSSGGD

-31 AGTHPPVPSP
+31 AGTQHPVPSS

-105 TWGSLLDNN
+105 TWGALFDRSTKQGDDSESGT
-114 AEQDDNAGNKTG
+114 EQPSDK
-126 HPADESAAQDN
+126 AASSVG
-137 QVAPQTVFTPFVP
+137 QVTTQTVFSPFGA
-150 SEPEPDTQAA
+150 PENKPEAPA
-160 STQDTTKS
+160 FSTQTPTTS
-168 KTEQWLNAAAQDRG
+168 KTEQWFSAAAQDRG

-225 TAQTQPVR
+225 AAQTQPVR

-285 PGAVKTTATRTLHTT
+285 PGAVKTTATRTLHTA

-327 QPIQPEESYGDK
+327 QPIQAEESYGDK
-339 RNKGGRARSRV
+339 RNKGGRARSRA

-467 TGAKVDVAIDHGS
+467 TTANSTIKAAAKEVKASVTAKQNNDYDTAVNALKTSTSEATTLMTNSEGVVADDQTRTTLQSAIDAANELLKKDKPALADLQKAQS
-480 NRSLIAAGLI
+480 NLQSAS
-490 ADKLHILDA
+490 
-499 GRLTPVILK
+499 
-508 TDAGEIIGEADFI
+508 
-521 DAVRA
+521 DAVNDSMETYKTQRA
-526 AADGLLP
+526 AAD
-533 EIAAV
+533 AAAAASAAQAQV
-538 DISPGHVPQQMLGQ
+538 QAQQQAQQQQSQRRYSYPSSTPRTDENTTQNNSQGQHGDNSDNSQGAQTPSDGNTTSDGQQSESPSPS
-552 DHGAVH
+552 ASA
-558 TAQEQRIRFC
+558 TE
-568 QLQRDHIAFHAH
+568 
-580 TGQMLRLTVLQR
+580 
-592 VVAFH
+592 
-597 VLKTTGAAGI
+597 
-607 GIGNVI
+607 
-613 LDRESDIFSRQGFT
+613 
-627 VMPLHSISDRQC
+627 
-639 EFGVILIVAPFCC
+639 
-652 QCGHMFGVGSI
+652 
-663 PIHQRVKH
+663 
-671 HVGIQALLI
+671 
-680 TGG
+680 

>member
-31 AGTHPPVPSP
+31 AGTQPPVPSP

-126 HPADESAAQDN
+126 QPADESAAQDN

-214 ETAALNNSAPA
+214 EIAALNNSAPA
-225 TAQTQPVR
+225 AAQTQPVR

-350 IVTVFVIITIAAA
+350 IVTVFVVITIAAA

-467 TGAKVDVAIDHGS
+467 TTANSTIKAAAKEVKASVTVKQNNDYDTAVNTLKTSTSEATTLMTNSEGVVADDQTRTTLQSAID
-480 NRSLIAAGLI
+480 AANELLKKDKPAL
-490 ADKLHILDA
+490 ADLQKAQSDLQSA
-499 GRLTPVILK
+499 S
-508 TDAGEIIGEADFI
+508 
-521 DAVRA
+521 DAVNDSMETYKTQRA
-526 AADGLLP
+526 AAD
-533 EIAAV
+533 AAAAASAAQAQV
-538 DISPGHVPQQMLGQ
+538 QAQQQAQQQQSQRRYSYPSSTPRTDENTTQNNSQGQQGDNSDNPQGTQTPSDGNTTSAGQQSKSPSLG
-552 DHGAVH
+552 ASA
-558 TAQEQRIRFC
+558 TE
-568 QLQRDHIAFHAH
+568 
-580 TGQMLRLTVLQR
+580 
-592 VVAFH
+592 
-597 VLKTTGAAGI
+597 
-607 GIGNVI
+607 
-613 LDRESDIFSRQGFT
+613 
-627 VMPLHSISDRQC
+627 
-639 EFGVILIVAPFCC
+639 
-652 QCGHMFGVGSI
+652 
-663 PIHQRVKH
+663 
-671 HVGIQALLI
+671 
-680 TGG
+680 

>member
-1 MAGQEQQPV
+1 MTGQEQQPV

-31 AGTHPPVPSP
+31 AGTQHPVPSP

-46 AGLHDAIDIPAP
+46 AGLHHDAIDIPAP
-58 PQAADTALEQQA
+58 PQAADTVLEQQA
-70 PQDTADTDQPAANES
+70 PQDTADTDQPSANES

-105 TWGSLLDNN
+105 TWGALFDRSTKQGDDSESGT
-114 AEQDDNAGNKTG
+114 EQPSDK
-126 HPADESAAQDN
+126 AASSVG
-137 QVAPQTVFTPFVP
+137 QVTTQTVFSPFGA
-150 SEPEPDTQAA
+150 PENKPEAPA
-160 STQDTTKS
+160 VSTQTPTTS
-168 KTEQWLNAAAQDRG
+168 KTEQWFSAAAQDRG

-196 SATAVAGI
+196 SATTVTGV

-225 TAQTQPVR
+225 AAQTQPVR

-285 PGAVKTTATRTLHTT
+285 PGAVKTTATRTLHTA

-315 EELREEDARAAS
+315 EELREEDAHATS
-327 QPIQPEESYGDK
+327 QPIQPEESYDDK
-339 RNKGGRARSRV
+339 RNKGRRARSRA

-429 TAVDKAKSVSKPVTC
+429 TAVDKAKSVNKPVTC

-467 TGAKVDVAIDHGS
+467 TTANSTIKAAAKEVKASVTAKQNNDYDTAVNMLKTSTSEATTLMTNSEGVVADDQTRTTLQSAID
-480 NRSLIAAGLI
+480 AANELLKKDKPAL
-490 ADKLHILDA
+490 ADVQKAQSDLQSA
-499 GRLTPVILK
+499 S
-508 TDAGEIIGEADFI
+508 
-521 DAVRA
+521 DAVNDSMETYKTQRA
-526 AADGLLP
+526 AAD
-533 EIAAV
+533 AAAAASAAQAQV
-538 DISPGHVPQQMLGQ
+538 QAQQQAQQQQSHRRYSYPSSTPRTDKNTTQNDSQGQQGDNSDNSQGTQTPSDGNTTSDGQQSESPSPS
-552 DHGAVH
+552 ASA
-558 TAQEQRIRFC
+558 TE
-568 QLQRDHIAFHAH
+568 
-580 TGQMLRLTVLQR
+580 
-592 VVAFH
+592 
-597 VLKTTGAAGI
+597 
-607 GIGNVI
+607 
-613 LDRESDIFSRQGFT
+613 
-627 VMPLHSISDRQC
+627 
-639 EFGVILIVAPFCC
+639 
-652 QCGHMFGVGSI
+652 
-663 PIHQRVKH
+663 
-671 HVGIQALLI
+671 
-680 TGG
+680 

>member
-1 MAGQEQQPV
+1 MTGQEQQPV

-18 APSSGGD
+18 ASSSGGD

-31 AGTHPPVPSP
+31 AGTQHPVPSS

-105 TWGSLLDNN
+105 TWGALFDRSTKQGDDSESGT
-114 AEQDDNAGNKTG
+114 EQPSDK
-126 HPADESAAQDN
+126 AASSVG
-137 QVAPQTVFTPFVP
+137 QVTTQTVFSPFGA
-150 SEPEPDTQAA
+150 PENKPEAPA
-160 STQDTTKS
+160 FSTQTPTTS
-168 KTEQWLNAAAQDRG
+168 KTEQWFSAAAQDRG

-225 TAQTQPVR
+225 AAQTQPVR

-285 PGAVKTTATRTLHTT
+285 PGAVKTTATRTLHTA

-315 EELREEDARAAS
+315 EELREEDAHATS
-327 QPIQPEESYGDK
+327 QPIQPEESYDDK
-339 RNKGGRARSRV
+339 RNKGRRARSRA
-350 IVTVFVIITIAAA
+350 IVTVFVVITIAAA

-429 TAVDKAKSVSKPVTC
+429 TAVDKAKSVNKPVTC

-467 TGAKVDVAIDHGS
+467 TTANSTIRAAAKEVKASVTAKQNNDYDTAVNMLKTSTSEATTLMTNSEGVVADDQTRTTLQSAID
-480 NRSLIAAGLI
+480 AANELLKKDKPAL
-490 ADKLHILDA
+490 ADVQKAQSDLQSA
-499 GRLTPVILK
+499 S
-508 TDAGEIIGEADFI
+508 
-521 DAVRA
+521 DAVNDSMETYKTQRA
-526 AADGLLP
+526 AAD
-533 EIAAV
+533 AAAAASAAQAQV
-538 DISPGHVPQQMLGQ
+538 QAQQQAQQQQSHRRYSYPSSTPRTDKNTTQNDSQGQQGDNSDNSQGTQTPSDGNTTSDGQQSESPSPS
-552 DHGAVH
+552 ASA
-558 TAQEQRIRFC
+558 TE
-568 QLQRDHIAFHAH
+568 
-580 TGQMLRLTVLQR
+580 
-592 VVAFH
+592 
-597 VLKTTGAAGI
+597 
-607 GIGNVI
+607 
-613 LDRESDIFSRQGFT
+613 
-627 VMPLHSISDRQC
+627 
-639 EFGVILIVAPFCC
+639 
-652 QCGHMFGVGSI
+652 
-663 PIHQRVKH
+663 
-671 HVGIQALLI
+671 
-680 TGG
+680 

>member
-31 AGTHPPVPSP
+31 AGTQHTVPSP

-126 HPADESAAQDN
+126 QPADESAAQDN
-137 QVAPQTVFTPFVP
+137 QVAPPTVFTPFVP

-204 SQTASGTGIA
+204 SQTASGAGIV
-214 ETAALNNSAPA
+214 ETAALNNSAPVA
-225 TAQTQPVR
+225 AQTQPVR

-339 RNKGGRARSRV
+339 RNKGGRARSRA

-467 TGAKVDVAIDHGS
+467 TTANSTIKAAAKEVKASVTVKQNNDYDTAVNTLKTSTSEATTLMTNSEGVVADDQTRTTLQSAID
-480 NRSLIAAGLI
+480 AANELLKKDKPAL
-490 ADKLHILDA
+490 ADLQKAQSDLQSA
-499 GRLTPVILK
+499 S
-508 TDAGEIIGEADFI
+508 
-521 DAVRA
+521 DAVNDSMETYKTQRA
-526 AADGLLP
+526 AAD
-533 EIAAV
+533 AAAAASAAQAQV
-538 DISPGHVPQQMLGQ
+538 QAQQQAQQQQSQRRYSYPSSTPRTDENTTQNNSQGQHGDNSDNSQGAQTPSDGNTTSDGQQSKSPSPS
-552 DHGAVH
+552 ASA
-558 TAQEQRIRFC
+558 TE
-568 QLQRDHIAFHAH
+568 
-580 TGQMLRLTVLQR
+580 
-592 VVAFH
+592 
-597 VLKTTGAAGI
+597 
-607 GIGNVI
+607 
-613 LDRESDIFSRQGFT
+613 
-627 VMPLHSISDRQC
+627 
-639 EFGVILIVAPFCC
+639 
-652 QCGHMFGVGSI
+652 
-663 PIHQRVKH
+663 
-671 HVGIQALLI
+671 
-680 TGG
+680 

>member
-1 MAGQEQQPV
+1 MTGQEQQPV

-18 APSSGGD
+18 ASSSGGD

-31 AGTHPPVPSP
+31 AGTQHPVPSS

-105 TWGSLLDNN
+105 TWGALFDRSTKQGDDSESGT
-114 AEQDDNAGNKTG
+114 EQPSDK
-126 HPADESAAQDN
+126 AASSVG
-137 QVAPQTVFTPFVP
+137 QVTTQTVFSPFGA
-150 SEPEPDTQAA
+150 PENKPEAPA
-160 STQDTTKS
+160 FSTQTPTTS
-168 KTEQWLNAAAQDRG
+168 KTEQWFSAAAQDRG

-225 TAQTQPVR
+225 AAQTQPVR

-285 PGAVKTTATRTLHTT
+285 PGAVKTTATRTLHTA

-327 QPIQPEESYGDK
+327 QPIQAEESYGDK
-339 RNKGGRARSRV
+339 RNKGGRARSRA

-429 TAVDKAKSVSKPVTC
+429 TAVDKAKSVNKPVTC

-467 TGAKVDVAIDHGS
+467 TTANSTIRAAAKEVKASVTAKQNNDYDTAVNMLKTSTSEATTLMTNSEGVVADDQTRTTLQSAID
-480 NRSLIAAGLI
+480 AANELLKKDKPAL
-490 ADKLHILDA
+490 ADVQKAQSDLQSA
-499 GRLTPVILK
+499 S
-508 TDAGEIIGEADFI
+508 
-521 DAVRA
+521 DAVNDSMETYKTQRA
-526 AADGLLP
+526 AAD
-533 EIAAV
+533 AAAAASAAQAQV
-538 DISPGHVPQQMLGQ
+538 QAQQQAQQQQSRRRYSYPSSTPRTDENTTQNDSQGQQGDNSDNSQGTQTPSDGNTTSDGQQSESPSPS
-552 DHGAVH
+552 ASA
-558 TAQEQRIRFC
+558 TE
-568 QLQRDHIAFHAH
+568 
-580 TGQMLRLTVLQR
+580 
-592 VVAFH
+592 
-597 VLKTTGAAGI
+597 
-607 GIGNVI
+607 
-613 LDRESDIFSRQGFT
+613 
-627 VMPLHSISDRQC
+627 
-639 EFGVILIVAPFCC
+639 
-652 QCGHMFGVGSI
+652 
-663 PIHQRVKH
+663 
-671 HVGIQALLI
+671 
-680 TGG
+680 

>member
-18 APSSGGD
+18 APSSGSD

-31 AGTHPPVPSP
+31 AETQHPVPSP

-70 PQDTADTDQPAANES
+70 PQDTADTNQPAANES

-126 HPADESAAQDN
+126 QPADESAAQDN

-182 MHETQQINAVQPDP
+182 MHETRQINAVQPDP
-196 SATAVAGI
+196 SATTVTGV

-214 ETAALNNSAPA
+214 ETAALNNSAPVA
-225 TAQTQPVR
+225 AQTHPVR

-339 RNKGGRARSRV
+339 RNKGGRARSRA

-467 TGAKVDVAIDHGS
+467 TTANSTIKAAAKEVKASVTVKQNNDYDTAVNTLKTSTSEATTLMTNSEGVVADDQTRTTLQSAID
-480 NRSLIAAGLI
+480 AANELLKKDKPAL
-490 ADKLHILDA
+490 ADLQKAQSDLQSA
-499 GRLTPVILK
+499 S
-508 TDAGEIIGEADFI
+508 
-521 DAVRA
+521 DAVNDSMETYKTQRA
-526 AADGLLP
+526 AAD
-533 EIAAV
+533 AAAAASAAQAQV
-538 DISPGHVPQQMLGQ
+538 QAQQQAQQQQSQRRYSYPSSTPGTDENTTQNNSQGQQGDNSDNPQGTQTPSDGNTTSAGQ
-552 DHGAVH
+552 
-558 TAQEQRIRFC
+558 
-568 QLQRDHIAFHAH
+568 
-580 TGQMLRLTVLQR
+580 
-592 VVAFH
+592 
-597 VLKTTGAAGI
+597 
-607 GIGNVI
+607 
-613 LDRESDIFSRQGFT
+613 
-627 VMPLHSISDRQC
+627 
-639 EFGVILIVAPFCC
+639 
-652 QCGHMFGVGSI
+652 
-663 PIHQRVKH
+663 
-671 HVGIQALLI
+671 
-680 TGG
+680 

>member
-1 MAGQEQQPV
+1 MTGQEQQPE

-41 LSDEP
+41 QSDEP

-105 TWGSLLDNN
+105 TWGALFDRSTKQGDDSESGT
-114 AEQDDNAGNKTG
+114 EQPSDK
-126 HPADESAAQDN
+126 AASSVG
-137 QVAPQTVFTPFVP
+137 QVTTQTVFSPFGA
-150 SEPEPDTQAA
+150 PENKPEAPA
-160 STQDTTKS
+160 FSTQTPTTS
-168 KTEQWLNAAAQDRG
+168 KTEQWFSAAAQDRG

-225 TAQTQPVR
+225 AAQTQPVR

-285 PGAVKTTATRTLHTT
+285 PGAVKTTATRTLHTA

-315 EELREEDARAAS
+315 EELREEDAHATS
-327 QPIQPEESYGDK
+327 QPIQPEESYDDK
-339 RNKGGRARSRV
+339 RNKGRRARSRA
-350 IVTVFVIITIAAA
+350 IVTVFVVITIAAA

-467 TGAKVDVAIDHGS
+467 TTANSTIKAAAKEVKASVTAKQNNDYDTAVNMLKTSTSEATTLMTNSEGVVADDQTRTTLQSAID
-480 NRSLIAAGLI
+480 AANELLKKDKPAL
-490 ADKLHILDA
+490 ADVQKAQSDLQSA
-499 GRLTPVILK
+499 S
-508 TDAGEIIGEADFI
+508 
-521 DAVRA
+521 DAVNDSMETYKTQRA
-526 AADGLLP
+526 AAD
-533 EIAAV
+533 AAAAASAAQAQV
-538 DISPGHVPQQMLGQ
+538 QAQQQAQQQQSHRRYSYPSSTPRTDKNTTQNDSQGQQGDNSDNSQGTQTPSDGNTTSDGQQSESPSPS
-552 DHGAVH
+552 ASA
-558 TAQEQRIRFC
+558 TE
-568 QLQRDHIAFHAH
+568 
-580 TGQMLRLTVLQR
+580 
-592 VVAFH
+592 
-597 VLKTTGAAGI
+597 
-607 GIGNVI
+607 
-613 LDRESDIFSRQGFT
+613 
-627 VMPLHSISDRQC
+627 
-639 EFGVILIVAPFCC
+639 
-652 QCGHMFGVGSI
+652 
-663 PIHQRVKH
+663 
-671 HVGIQALLI
+671 
-680 TGG
+680 

>member
-1 MAGQEQQPV
+1 MTGQEQQPE

-41 LSDEP
+41 QSDEP
-46 AGLHDAIDIPAP
+46 AGLHHDAIDIPAP

-105 TWGSLLDNN
+105 TWGALFDRSTKQGDDSESGT
-114 AEQDDNAGNKTG
+114 EQPSDK
-126 HPADESAAQDN
+126 AASSVG
-137 QVAPQTVFTPFVP
+137 QVTTQTVFSPFGA
-150 SEPEPDTQAA
+150 PENKPEAPA
-160 STQDTTKS
+160 FSTQTPTTS
-168 KTEQWLNAAAQDRG
+168 KTEQWFSAAAQDRG

-225 TAQTQPVR
+225 AAQTQPVR

-285 PGAVKTTATRTLHTT
+285 PGAVKTTATRTLHTA

-327 QPIQPEESYGDK
+327 QPIQAEESYGDK
-339 RNKGGRARSRV
+339 RNKGGRARSRA

-467 TGAKVDVAIDHGS
+467 TTANSTIKAAAKEVKASVTAKQNNDYDTAVNALKTSTSEATTLMANSEGVVADDQTRTTLQSAIDAANELLKKDKPALADLQKAQS
-480 NRSLIAAGLI
+480 NLQSAS
-490 ADKLHILDA
+490 
-499 GRLTPVILK
+499 
-508 TDAGEIIGEADFI
+508 
-521 DAVRA
+521 DAVNDSMETYKTQRA
-526 AADGLLP
+526 AAD
-533 EIAAV
+533 AAAAASAAQAQV
-538 DISPGHVPQQMLGQ
+538 QAQQQAQQQQSQRRYSYPSSTPRTDENTTQNNSQGQHGDNSDNSQGAQTPSDGNTTSDGQQSKFPSPS
-552 DHGAVH
+552 ASA
-558 TAQEQRIRFC
+558 TE
-568 QLQRDHIAFHAH
+568 
-580 TGQMLRLTVLQR
+580 
-592 VVAFH
+592 
-597 VLKTTGAAGI
+597 
-607 GIGNVI
+607 
-613 LDRESDIFSRQGFT
+613 
-627 VMPLHSISDRQC
+627 
-639 EFGVILIVAPFCC
+639 
-652 QCGHMFGVGSI
+652 
-663 PIHQRVKH
+663 
-671 HVGIQALLI
+671 
-680 TGG
+680 

>member
-1 MAGQEQQPV
+1 MTGQEQQPV

-126 HPADESAAQDN
+126 QPADESAAQDN

-168 KTEQWLNAAAQDRG
+168 KTEQWFSAAAQDRG

-196 SATAVAGI
+196 NATTVTRV

-225 TAQTQPVR
+225 AAQTQPVR

-285 PGAVKTTATRTLHTT
+285 PGAVKTTATRTLHTA

-315 EELREEDARAAS
+315 EELREEDARATS
-327 QPIQPEESYGDK
+327 QPIQPEESYDDK
-339 RNKGGRARSRV
+339 RNKGRRARSRA

-467 TGAKVDVAIDHGS
+467 TTANSTIKAAAKEVKASVTVKQNNDYDTAVNTLKTSTSEATTLMTNSEGVVADDQTRTTLQSAID
-480 NRSLIAAGLI
+480 AANELLKKDKPAL
-490 ADKLHILDA
+490 ADLQKAQSDLQSA
-499 GRLTPVILK
+499 S
-508 TDAGEIIGEADFI
+508 
-521 DAVRA
+521 DAVNDSMETYKTQRA
-526 AADGLLP
+526 AAD
-533 EIAAV
+533 AAAAASAAQAQV
-538 DISPGHVPQQMLGQ
+538 QAQQQAQQQQSQRRYSYPSSTPRTDENTTQNNSQGQHGDNSDNSQGAQTPSDGNTTSDGQQSKSPSPS
-552 DHGAVH
+552 ASA
-558 TAQEQRIRFC
+558 TE
-568 QLQRDHIAFHAH
+568 
-580 TGQMLRLTVLQR
+580 
-592 VVAFH
+592 
-597 VLKTTGAAGI
+597 
-607 GIGNVI
+607 
-613 LDRESDIFSRQGFT
+613 
-627 VMPLHSISDRQC
+627 
-639 EFGVILIVAPFCC
+639 
-652 QCGHMFGVGSI
+652 
-663 PIHQRVKH
+663 
-671 HVGIQALLI
+671 
-680 TGG
+680 

>member
-1 MAGQEQQPV
+1 MTGQEQQPV

-126 HPADESAAQDN
+126 QPADESAAQDN

-168 KTEQWLNAAAQDRG
+168 KTEQWFSAAAQDRG

-196 SATAVAGI
+196 NATTVTRV

-225 TAQTQPVR
+225 AAQTQPVR

-285 PGAVKTTATRTLHTT
+285 PGAVKTTATRTLHTA

-315 EELREEDARAAS
+315 EELREEDAHATS
-327 QPIQPEESYGDK
+327 QPIQPEESYDDK
-339 RNKGGRARSRV
+339 RNKGRRARSRA

-467 TGAKVDVAIDHGS
+467 TTANSTIKAAAKEVKASVTAKQNNDYDTAVNTLKTSTSEATTLMTNSEGVVADDQTRTTLQSAID
-480 NRSLIAAGLI
+480 AANELLKKDKPAL
-490 ADKLHILDA
+490 ADLQKAQSDLQSASD
-499 GRLTPVILK
+499 TVNDSMETYK
-508 TDAGEIIGEADFI
+508 TQ
-521 DAVRA
+521 RA
-526 AADGLLP
+526 AAD
-533 EIAAV
+533 AAAAASAAQAQV
-538 DISPGHVPQQMLGQ
+538 QAQQQAQQQQSQRRYSYPSSTPRTDENTTQNNSQGQQGDNSDNPQGTQTPSDGNTTSAGQQSKSPSPG
-552 DHGAVH
+552 ASA
-558 TAQEQRIRFC
+558 TE
-568 QLQRDHIAFHAH
+568 
-580 TGQMLRLTVLQR
+580 
-592 VVAFH
+592 
-597 VLKTTGAAGI
+597 
-607 GIGNVI
+607 
-613 LDRESDIFSRQGFT
+613 
-627 VMPLHSISDRQC
+627 
-639 EFGVILIVAPFCC
+639 
-652 QCGHMFGVGSI
+652 
-663 PIHQRVKH
+663 
-671 HVGIQALLI
+671 
-680 TGG
+680 

>member
-1 MAGQEQQPV
+1 MTGQEQQPE

-41 LSDEP
+41 QSDEP

-105 TWGSLLDNN
+105 TWGALFDRSTKQGDDSESGT
-114 AEQDDNAGNKTG
+114 EQPSDK
-126 HPADESAAQDN
+126 AASSVG
-137 QVAPQTVFTPFVP
+137 QVTTQTVFSPFGA
-150 SEPEPDTQAA
+150 PENKPEAPA
-160 STQDTTKS
+160 VSTQTPTTS
-168 KTEQWLNAAAQDRG
+168 KTEQWFSAAAQDRG

-196 SATAVAGI
+196 SATTVTGV

-214 ETAALNNSAPA
+214 ETTAALNNSAPA
-225 TAQTQPVR
+225 AAQTQPVR

-285 PGAVKTTATRTLHTT
+285 PGAVKTTATRTLHTA

-315 EELREEDARAAS
+315 EELREEDAHATS
-327 QPIQPEESYGDK
+327 QPIQPEESYDDK
-339 RNKGGRARSRV
+339 RNKGRRARSRA
-350 IVTVFVIITIAAA
+350 IVTVFVVITIAAA

-429 TAVDKAKSVSKPVTC
+429 TAVDKAKSVNKPVTC

-467 TGAKVDVAIDHGS
+467 TTANSTIRAAAKEVKASVTAKQNNDYDTAVNMLKTSTSEATTLMTNSEGVVADDQTRTTLQSAID
-480 NRSLIAAGLI
+480 AANELLKKDKPAL
-490 ADKLHILDA
+490 ADVQKAQSDLQSA
-499 GRLTPVILK
+499 S
-508 TDAGEIIGEADFI
+508 
-521 DAVRA
+521 DAVNDSMETYKTQRA
-526 AADGLLP
+526 AAD
-533 EIAAV
+533 AAAAASAAQAQV
-538 DISPGHVPQQMLGQ
+538 QAQQQAQQQQSHRRYSYPSSTPRTDKNTTQNDSQGQQGDNSDNSQGTQTPSDGNTTSDGQQSESPSPS
-552 DHGAVH
+552 ASA
-558 TAQEQRIRFC
+558 TE
-568 QLQRDHIAFHAH
+568 
-580 TGQMLRLTVLQR
+580 
-592 VVAFH
+592 
-597 VLKTTGAAGI
+597 
-607 GIGNVI
+607 
-613 LDRESDIFSRQGFT
+613 
-627 VMPLHSISDRQC
+627 
-639 EFGVILIVAPFCC
+639 
-652 QCGHMFGVGSI
+652 
-663 PIHQRVKH
+663 
-671 HVGIQALLI
+671 
-680 TGG
+680 

>member
-1 MAGQEQQPV
+1 MTGQEQQPV

-31 AGTHPPVPSP
+31 AGTQHPVPSP

-126 HPADESAAQDN
+126 QPADESAAQDN

-168 KTEQWLNAAAQDRG
+168 RTEQWLNAAAQDRG

-196 SATAVAGI
+196 SATTVTGV

-225 TAQTQPVR
+225 AAQTQPVR

-285 PGAVKTTATRTLHTT
+285 PGAVKTTATRTLHTA

-315 EELREEDARAAS
+315 EELREEDAHATS
-327 QPIQPEESYGDK
+327 QPIQPEESYDDK
-339 RNKGGRARSRV
+339 RNKGRRARSRA

-429 TAVDKAKSVSKPVTC
+429 TAVDKAKSVNKPVTC

-467 TGAKVDVAIDHGS
+467 ATANSTIRAAAKEVKASVTAKQNNDYDTAVNMLKTSTSEATTLMTNSEGVVADDQTRTTLQSAID
-480 NRSLIAAGLI
+480 AANELLKKDKPAL
-490 ADKLHILDA
+490 ADVQKAQSDLQSA
-499 GRLTPVILK
+499 S
-508 TDAGEIIGEADFI
+508 
-521 DAVRA
+521 DAVNDSMETYKTQRA
-526 AADGLLP
+526 AAD
-533 EIAAV
+533 AAAAASAAQAQV
-538 DISPGHVPQQMLGQ
+538 QAQQQ
-552 DHGAVH
+552 AQQQQSHRRYSYPSSTPRTDKN
-558 TAQEQRIRFC
+558 TAQNDSQ
-568 QLQRDHIAFHAH
+568 
-580 TGQMLRLTVLQR
+580 GQQGDNSDNSQGTQTPSDGN
-592 VVAFH
+592 
-597 VLKTTGAAGI
+597 TTSDGQQS
-607 GIGNVI
+607 
-613 LDRESDIFSRQGFT
+613 ESPSPSASAT
-627 VMPLHSISDRQC
+627 
-639 EFGVILIVAPFCC
+639 E
-652 QCGHMFGVGSI
+652 
-663 PIHQRVKH
+663 
-671 HVGIQALLI
+671 
-680 TGG
+680 